1 MKNRAVKSR
10 SDIRQQYIG
19 RLVADPAAHFRT
31 DRPGSKIDGMS
42 ERPSQLWREMPVDK
56 RVVAAAAFWS
66 DTESPEIAAQH
77 AEAIGWLARRLNFRV
92 RSVQALPI
100 DRRARHL
107 GQMSDVSDSVATRAL
122 IAYHFDAQRPLM
134 GAFLDA
140 LGIAHENGLITEED
154 VATPAADKLA
164 TAVQTVRSSFPSD
177 DVDLY
182 LKTLATLDGET
193 WTHLPALI
201 TSPA

>member
-1 MKNRAVKSR
+1 
-10 SDIRQQYIG
+10 
-19 RLVADPAAHFRT
+19 
-31 DRPGSKIDGMS
+31 
-42 ERPSQLWREMPVDK
+42 
-56 RVVAAAAFWS
+56 
-66 DTESPEIAAQH
+66 
-77 AEAIGWLARRLNFRV
+77 
-92 RSVQALPI
+92 
-100 DRRARHL
+100 
-107 GQMSDVSDSVATRAL
+107 
-122 IAYHFDAQRPLM
+122 M

-164 TAVQTVRSSFPSD
+164 AAVQTVRGSFPSD

-193 WTHLPALI
+193 WTHLPSLI